1 MYIFTWYF
9 PGGSAVKKPQETWV
23 QFLGE
28 DDDLEKATATH
39 SSILTWKSQRRR
51 SLVSYSPWGHKESD
65 TTERLHFHFHFTP
78 KKVYLLK

>member
-39 SSILTWKSQRRR
+39 SSILAQGIPWTEEPGGLQSMRPEESRHN
-51 SLVSYSPWGHKESD
+51 LV
-65 TTERLHFHFHFTP
+65 TTRP
-78 KKVYLLK
+78 PRWVS